1 MARPRMI
8 KSHLPLSFL
17 PDNLLETFKVIYV
30 ARNMKDAAVS
40 LYYHLK
46 NILGVR

>member
-8 KSHLPLSFL
+8 KSHLPLNLL

-40 LYYHLK
+40 LYYNLK